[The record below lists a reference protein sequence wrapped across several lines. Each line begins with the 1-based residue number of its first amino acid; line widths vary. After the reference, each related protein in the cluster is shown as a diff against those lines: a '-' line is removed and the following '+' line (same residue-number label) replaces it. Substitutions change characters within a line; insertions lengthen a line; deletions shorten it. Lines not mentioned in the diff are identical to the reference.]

1 MPPPCCV
8 SSGLCSAPSCGA
20 ASCGSIKT
28 CQQHSTG
35 NEWKACP
42 RTDELVVSSNT
53 AMSCST
59 GRQVAVV
66 QSGDAWMGPRPDLS
80 T

>member
-1 MPPPCCV
+1 MH
-8 SSGLCSAPSCGA
+8 A
-20 ASCGSIKT
+20 
-28 CQQHSTG
+28 
-35 NEWKACP
+35 
-42 RTDELVVSSNT
+42 RTDELVVSSST